1 MKNIQ
6 NLTIDINKKP
16 FQTITANKGE
26 VGSRF
31 IKINIVDNSTPV
43 DLTGVTISL
52 YAKKPDGKKVFNSVT
67 IEDKTNGVVLA
78 ELTSQILSVVGIVRL
93 TLLLVKDG
101 SKLASKQ
108 FLVNVDESIVDD
120 EAIESTNEFT
130 ALVDALGRVNNID
143 SRFEEVDS
151 QLEHIENDLLNSF
164 DIIPDRL
171 RDSDSETDAD
181 LLQKSINLALNNVL
195 ETKTIKLNRK
205 YIIDEQIYLNKSAS
219 HSNNSIHINIE
230 GGQLE
235 LGYDGFMFDGI
246 KNSGGITFTNTLFL
260 HGAFT
265 HTLFNCRN
273 LIQLDFNHCQFKD
286 TYTICEAEYV
296 NEDNKTDYIQSIHF
310 NMCNFK
316 GMRDYQIKCM
326 RMYDF
331 SLTQS
336 YVEWGRGGFCKTYQ
350 KTNNNYSALNVIIR
364 DNVIEGISE
373 QIPLD
378 FAHTMAL
385 NIEGNYFEGNSMIDI
400 RVDSSVLAN
409 KGFKINGNFFGDYN
423 TNEKECNVYIGLCQN
438 NIMFDLK
445 NNRGTKAIFYIKSGA
460 KQYGKFD
467 ITGSSSVNVDSVKNY
482 SEINSK
488 IINISNIYAHKN
500 LTIEG
505 AKISIPFSNETF
517 GSLLEKKYII
527 DLSFNHTVS
536 GLYRKRLVGN
546 LYFVSGYD
554 TSLSSVVLKAIIKPD
569 INITNNL
576 FADSTSLSDYTISF
590 ASTGK
595 DSIPITGID
604 YSVKDVLEITHKT
617 ASTCYKATIIDINKI
632 MAYN

>member
-1 MKNIQ
+1 MTTH
-6 NLTIDINKKP
+6 TIKFKRGIKSKLNELSYGEPAYISDENELYIGTEDGVEKITRNK
-16 FQTITANKGE
+16 E
-26 VGSRF
+26 V
-31 IKINIVDNSTPV
+31 
-43 DLTGVTISL
+43 
-52 YAKKPDGKKVFNSVT
+52 
-67 IEDKTNGVVLA
+67 A
-78 ELTSQILSVVGIVRL
+78 EL
-93 TLLLVKDG
+93 
-101 SKLASKQ
+101 
-108 FLVNVDESIVDD
+108 N
-120 EAIESTNEFT
+120 
-130 ALVDALGRVNNID
+130 
-143 SRFEEVDS
+143 S

-205 YIIDEQIYLNKSAS
+205 YIIDKQIHLNKSAS

-409 KGFKINGNFFGDYN
+409 KGFKINGNFFGNYN
-423 TNEKECNVYIGLCQN
+423 TSEKECNVYIGLCQGG
-438 NIMFDLK
+438 MFDLK
-445 NNRGTKAIFYIKSGA
+445 NNRGAKAIFYIKPGA

-467 ITGSSSVNVDSVKNY
+467 ITGSSSINVNSVKNY
-482 SEINSK
+482 SEIDSK
-488 IINISNIYAHKN
+488 IINISDIYALKN

-505 AKISIPFSNETF
+505 AKISIPFSNETV
-517 GSLLEKKYII
+517 GSLLDKKYII
-527 DLSFNHTVS
+527 DLSFNHTGS

-590 ASTGK
+590 VSTGK
-595 DSIPITGID
+595 DSIPIAGID